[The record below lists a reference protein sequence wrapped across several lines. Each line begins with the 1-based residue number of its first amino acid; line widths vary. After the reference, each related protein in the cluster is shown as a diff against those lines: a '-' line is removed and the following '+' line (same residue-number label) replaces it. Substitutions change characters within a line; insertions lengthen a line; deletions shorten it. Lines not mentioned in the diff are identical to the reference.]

1 MQDKIYI
8 TGHKNPDTD
17 SIASSIAYCE
27 LMRKKGEIAEAIR
40 LGDLN
45 KESKFVLDYF
55 NIKEPRLKTSIKPQV
70 RDLKM
75 DKAYLINENL
85 SLKSAMEIIEKN
97 NLNSLCVI
105 DENENLIGIVSLS
118 NIASSYMEVWDNLIL
133 GRSNTSIYNIVDVLK
148 ADILYMPK
156 NPRNLSG
163 KMAVKSIKNKE
174 LIEKNDI
181 VICGDDENLQRSIIN
196 MEASL
201 LILTVSTKL
210 SNELLE
216 LAKEKN
222 VAVISSGLTT
232 FMVARFLPQAVP
244 VSHVM
249 TRDNLVVF
257 SKDDYIDDVRD
268 IMAKSRFRSYP
279 VLDDKKKVIGN
290 ISRFHLISHDKK
302 KIILVDHN
310 ERTQSIDDLNTAEV
324 LQIIDHHRVANI
336 ETNTPVYFRNEPVGS
351 TATIISK
358 MYFEEGIMPSK
369 EIAGLLCS
377 AIISDTLLFRS
388 PTSTDTDKFVL
399 DKMSKIANINVEEF
413 ADLMFKK
420 GTSLEGAKPDK
431 LLSSDVKEF
440 TIGVNK
446 LRVCQIFTM
455 DLSSLDNIEEE
466 LVEEMKKNVSR
477 YDLSSFIL
485 MITDIFNEKSQV
497 LIEGSFKE
505 EIAREFGEKLVNNK
519 FIAPGLLSRKKQ
531 MIPKITDAIVAQK

>member
-1 MQDKIYI
+1 MWIY
-8 TGHKNPDTD
+8 
-17 SIASSIAYCE
+17 E
-27 LMRKKGEIAEAIR
+27 KKGENAEAIR
-40 LGDLN
+40 LGELN

-55 NIKEPRLKTSIKPQV
+55 NIETPRLKTSIKPQV

-75 DKAYLINENL
+75 DRAYLINENL
-85 SLKSAMEIIEKN
+85 SLKAAMEIIEKN
-97 NLNSLCVI
+97 NLNSLSVI

-133 GRSNTSIYNIVDVLK
+133 GRSNTSIYNIIDVLK
-148 ADILYMPK
+148 AEILYMPE
-156 NPRNLSG
+156 NPRKLSG

-181 VICGDDENLQRSIIN
+181 VICGDDKDLQRAIIN

-210 SNELLE
+210 SSELLE
-216 LAKEKN
+216 LAKKKN
-222 VAVISSGLTT
+222 VSVISSGLTT

-249 TRDNLVVF
+249 TRNDLVVF
-257 SKDDYIDDVRD
+257 SKDDFIDDVRD

-279 VLDDKKKVIGN
+279 VLDEKKKVIGN

-310 ERTQSIDDLNTAEV
+310 ERTQSIDDLNTAEI

-369 EIAGLLCS
+369 EIAGLLCA

-388 PTSTDTDKFVL
+388 PTSTATDKFIL
-399 DKMSKIANINVEEF
+399 DKMSKIANLNVEEF
-413 ADLMFKK
+413 SNLMFKK
-420 GTSLEGAKPDK
+420 GTSLEGAKPES
-431 LLSSDVKEF
+431 LLSTDVKEF
-440 TIGVNK
+440 NIGVNK
-446 LRVCQIFTM
+446 IRVCQIFTM
-455 DLSSLDNIEEE
+455 DLSSLDNIENE
-466 LVEEMKKNVSR
+466 LIKEMRKIIDRFS
-477 YDLSSFIL
+477 LSSFIL
-485 MITDIFNEKSQV
+485 MITDIFNERSEV

-505 EIAREFGEKLVNNK
+505 EIAREFGEKLEKNK
-519 FIAPGLLSRKKQ
+519 FISKGLLSRKKQ
-531 MIPKITDAIVAQK
+531 MIPKITDAIISQD